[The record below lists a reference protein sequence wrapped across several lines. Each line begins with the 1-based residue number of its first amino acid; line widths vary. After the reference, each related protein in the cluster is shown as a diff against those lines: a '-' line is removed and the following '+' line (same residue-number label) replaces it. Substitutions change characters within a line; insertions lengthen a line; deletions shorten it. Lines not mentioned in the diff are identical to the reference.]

1 MGITDHPWHLGEHMD
16 SLHEVQDKHVV
27 LGEVLVGYCGSRLIA
42 QVACV
47 LGPPRN

>member
-1 MGITDHPWHLGEHMD
+1 MD
-16 SLHEVQDKHVV
+16 SLHKVQEEYVV